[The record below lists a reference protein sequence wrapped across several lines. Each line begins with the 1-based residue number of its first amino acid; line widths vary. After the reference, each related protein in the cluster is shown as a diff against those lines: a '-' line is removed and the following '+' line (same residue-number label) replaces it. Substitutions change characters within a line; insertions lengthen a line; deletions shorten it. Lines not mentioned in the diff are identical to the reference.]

1 MRDIGGTGGKTQIEM
16 DIREVSGHKG
26 QNAGTHTK
34 ICTRSKKMPRK
45 PPSHEW
51 DDGEC
56 THQSSAKSQQRGSR
70 TTTVKVKRR
79 TIMADD
85 GVDDIFVYLGGDQEV
100 PRNVRRVVI
109 DRFVNIIPER
119 AFENRG
125 ELVSVET
132 HEGIER
138 IEMNAFDGCIS
149 LREIKLLGVR
159 EVEFEAFN
167 GCVALTDVEFAD
179 KLETIHVCA
188 FFYCNSLQKM
198 KMPSVRTIEF
208 GAFNSCE
215 QLTDV
220 ELGGNLERIGSNAFE
235 YCPNLRRIAIPL
247 KDGILPLDPQWLR
260 NQFGNCT
267 NLTIVDLVGVE
278 GINKTISSLFLQ
290 SWKDEMN
297 HDMNCINQVL
307 PHTTE
312 SAKTDTIRLWIG
324 SLLGKRERYKAEHY
338 RLLNQATTLLELAV
352 WKAKLDEEDMAHSL
366 ETKPAKRAKLND
378 VSIRK
383 EQRVTSGASI
393 VIKNVFPF
401 LKLE

>member
-1 MRDIGGTGGKTQIEM
+1 
-16 DIREVSGHKG
+16 
-26 QNAGTHTK
+26 
-34 ICTRSKKMPRK
+34 
-45 PPSHEW
+45 
-51 DDGEC
+51 
-56 THQSSAKSQQRGSR
+56 
-70 TTTVKVKRR
+70 
-79 TIMADD
+79 MADD

-100 PRNVRRVVI
+100 PRNVAHVII
-109 DRFVNIIPER
+109 DRSVNIIPEG
-119 AFENRG
+119 AFDERR
-125 ELVSVET
+125 ELVSVEMR
-132 HEGIER
+132 EDVEKIE
-138 IEMNAFDGCIS
+138 EFAFWNCIS
-149 LREIKLLGVR
+149 LRKIKLIGVR
-159 EVEFEAFN
+159 EVEQFAFYS
-167 GCVALTDVEFAD
+167 CPLTDVEFGD
-179 KLETIHVCA
+179 ELDRIGNSA
-188 FFYCNSLQKM
+188 FSNCGSLQKM

-220 ELGGNLERIGSNAFE
+220 ELGGNLERIDTQSFDC
-235 YCPNLRRIAIPL
+235 CPNLRRIAIPL
-247 KDGILPLDPQWLR
+247 RDDIFPLPSPYSNSSLC
-260 NQFGNCT
+260 NQFGNCP
-267 NLTIVDLVGVE
+267 NLTTVDLVGVD

-297 HDMNCINQVL
+297 HDMMNCINQVL

-366 ETKPAKRAKLND
+366 ETKSAKRAKLND

-393 VIKNVFPF
+393 VIKNVLPF